1 MSIAVSD
8 FNAFVSH
15 TVSNGNCRKAH
26 INQKADVAVSEVMD
40 SDTLDPC
47 RLRPSVHLMVEIA
60 FRDGENALLL
70 LDAVEHPQVVLH
82 LVTEEVGHFNGG
94 DGVEF
99 TKKAKNKIKKYTEQ
113 GLSQLPI
120 CVAKTQYSLSDQA
133 SLLGRPTGFT
143 VKINDIIPSAGA
155 GFLVAISGDIM
166 RMPGLP
172 KRPAA
177 VNMDIDEDG
186 KIIGLF

>member
-1 MSIAVSD
+1 MISKGFITICLSVLKIII
-8 FNAFVSH
+8 FP
-15 TVSNGNCRKAH
+15 AH
-26 INQKADVAVSEVMD
+26 VID
-40 SDTLDPC
+40 
-47 RLRPSVHLMVEIA
+47 
-60 FRDGENALLL
+60 
-70 LDAVEHPQVVLH
+70 
-82 LVTEEVGHFNGG
+82 
-94 DGVEF
+94 
-99 TKKAKNKIKKYTEQ
+99 KAKNKIKKYTEQ

>member
-1 MSIAVSD
+1 MIMPTAMSSTFPLEINSLNSAIKPFFSFLSSFFAMSD
-8 FNAFVSH
+8 LFFLS
-15 TVSNGNCRKAH
+15 SK
-26 INQKADVAVSEVMD
+26 
-40 SDTLDPC
+40 
-47 RLRPSVHLMVEIA
+47 
-60 FRDGENALLL
+60 
-70 LDAVEHPQVVLH
+70 
-82 LVTEEVGHFNGG
+82 
-94 DGVEF
+94 
-99 TKKAKNKIKKYTEQ
+99 KNKIKKYTEQ